1 MHRSRDAAPI
11 IADGDGAI
19 GIQRDCDEIRKPCQS
34 LVNGVVN
41 DLVHHVVKARAVI
54 RIADIHSGTFADSI
68 EAFQDLDRL
77 GAIGGFGFGA
87 TGSFSHYGCFRSTER
102 NVLIRLHFSITDD
115 KKIHPLNGS
124 KNTYSKESE
133 PPYDRCR
140 SLPPEACATFS
151 VWRSKALFRLK
162 PVPSRD

>member
-11 IADGDGAI
+11 IADGDRAI
-19 GIQRDCDEIRKPCQS
+19 GIQRDCYEIRKPCQS

-54 RIADIHSGTFADSI
+54 RIADIHSGAFADSI

-124 KNTYSKESE
+124 KNTYSKENE
-133 PPYDRCR
+133 PLIDGCR
-140 SLPPEACATFS
+140 SSDLRAGATFS
-151 VWRSKALFRLK
+151 VSRSKSPFQREQ
-162 PVPSRD
+162 VPSRD